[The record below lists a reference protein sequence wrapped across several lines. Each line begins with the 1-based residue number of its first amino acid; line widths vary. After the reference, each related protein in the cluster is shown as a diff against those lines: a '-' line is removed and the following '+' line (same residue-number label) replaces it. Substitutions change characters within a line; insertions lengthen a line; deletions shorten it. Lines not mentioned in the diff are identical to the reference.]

1 MLGKLEQE
9 QQSHQKEK
17 DKWNGRIMVVI
28 FENKMYI
35 MQNYNNKN
43 SNQKNKIISLNPEKK
58 NAANKDGAN
67 TINA

>member
-1 MLGKLEQE
+1 
-9 QQSHQKEK
+9 
-17 DKWNGRIMVVI
+17 MVPI

-35 MQNYNNKN
+35 MQNYDNKN